1 MKKLLVFVP
10 VCLLMMWGCASIVYV
25 SQETGRGQL
34 MTSTDE
40 VPLQPS
46 ALFVTAF
53 DDSMPDVSRDG
64 KWVAFRRVIG
74 GFDRIIV
81 RQVGDAAGT
90 TEKNLAQGLRPRW
103 SPAGDWILFRNL
115 GKIYRIRPDGT
126 SLTQVTTPPAGVTDI
141 FGHDYWN
148 ASTIVFG
155 RGTGTGPGQTVG
167 IYLQDIATATVT
179 GPILA
184 GSQPVVSHDGSLL
197 VSEVKIPTGPAL
209 LHFININR
217 IPTLQFVNRIGFAY
231 GPNSTSV
238 QNVSGI
244 AFSADDKRLLFS
256 AIPPNETKRE
266 IYSMKVDDTTGLT
279 QRLLTNAWDDLYP
292 DGYKPELF

>member
-1 MKKLLVFVP
+1 MKKLLVFVL
-10 VCLLMMWGCASIVYV
+10 VCLLMTWGCASVVYV

-34 MTSTDE
+34 MTATDE
-40 VPLQPS
+40 VPLLPS

-53 DDSMPDVSRDG
+53 DDSMPDVSHDG
-64 KWVAFRRVIG
+64 KWVAFKRVVG

-90 TEKNLAQGLRPRW
+90 TEKDLTQGLRPRW

-126 SLTQVTTPPAGVTDI
+126 SLTQITNPPAGVTDI
-141 FGHDYWN
+141 FGHDYWDAN
-148 ASTIVFG
+148 TVVFS

-197 VSEVKIPTGPAL
+197 VSEVKIATGPAL
-209 LHFININR
+209 LHFININK

-231 GPNSTSV
+231 GPVSTSV

-244 AFSADDKRLLFS
+244 AFSADDQRLLFS

-266 IYSMKVDDTTGLT
+266 IYSIKVDDTTGLT
-279 QRLLTNAWDDLYP
+279 SRLLTNTWDDFYP
-292 DGYKPELF
+292 EGYK

>member
-1 MKKLLVFVP
+1 MKKLLVFVL
-10 VCLLMMWGCASIVYV
+10 VCLLMTWGCASVVYV

-34 MTSTDE
+34 MTATDE
-40 VPLQPS
+40 SPLQPF

-53 DDSMPDVSRDG
+53 DDSMPDVSHDG
-64 KWVAFRRVIG
+64 KWVAFKRVVG

-90 TEKNLAQGLRPRW
+90 TEKDLAQGLRPRW

-126 SLTQVTTPPAGVTDI
+126 SLTQITNPPAGVTDI
-141 FGHDYWN
+141 FGHDYWDAN
-148 ASTIVFG
+148 TVVFS

-197 VSEVKIPTGPAL
+197 VSEVKIATGPAL
-209 LHFININR
+209 LHFININK

-231 GPNSTSV
+231 GPVSTSV

-244 AFSADDKRLLFS
+244 AFSADDQRLLFS

-266 IYSMKVDDTTGLT
+266 IYSIKVDDTTGLT
-279 QRLLTNAWDDLYP
+279 SRLLTNTWDDFYP
-292 DGYKPELF
+292 EGYK

>member
-1 MKKLLVFVP
+1 MKKLIVFVLA
-10 VCLLMMWGCASIVYV
+10 CLLMTWGCASIVYV
-25 SQETGRGQL
+25 SQETGKGQL
-34 MTSTDE
+34 MTAMDQ

-53 DDSMPDVSRDG
+53 DDSTPDVSHDG
-64 KWVAFRRVIG
+64 KWVAFKRVVG

-90 TEKNLAQGLRPRW
+90 TERDLAQGLRPRW
-103 SPAGDWILFRNL
+103 SPAGDWVLFRNQ

-126 SLTQVTTPPAGVTDI
+126 SLSQITTPPAGVTDI
-141 FGHDYWN
+141 FGHDFWN
-148 ASTIVFG
+148 ANTIVFG

-184 GSQPVVSHDGSLL
+184 GSQPVVSHDGSRMVYEIKFYFGWGIIHYIQILA
-197 VSEVKIPTGPAL
+197 V
-209 LHFININR
+209 
-217 IPTLQFVNRIGFAY
+217 PTLQFVNRIGFQY
-231 GPNSTSV
+231 GPNATTV

-244 AFSADDKRLLFS
+244 AFSADDERLLFS

-266 IYSMKVDDTTGLT
+266 IYSIKVDDTTGAT
-279 QRLLTNAWDDLYP
+279 QRLLTNTWDDVYP
-292 DGYKPELF
+292 EGYK

>member
-1 MKKLLVFVP
+1 MKKLLVIVSI
-10 VCLLMMWGCASIVYV
+10 CILLTWGCASVVYV

-34 MTSTDE
+34 MTATDE

-53 DDSMPDVSRDG
+53 DDSMPDVSHDG
-64 KWVAFRRVIG
+64 KWVAFKRVVG

-90 TEKNLAQGLRPRW
+90 TEKDLAQGLRPRW
-103 SPAGDWILFRNL
+103 SPAGDWILFRNQ
-115 GKIYRIRPDGT
+115 GKIYRVRPDGT
-126 SLTQVTTPPAGVTDI
+126 SLTQITNPPAGVTDI

-148 ASTIVFG
+148 ANTIVFG
-155 RGTGTGPGQTVG
+155 RGTGTGSGQTVG
-167 IYLQDIATATVT
+167 IYLQDIATSTVT

-217 IPTLQFVNRIGFAY
+217 IPTLQLFNRISFAY

-238 QNVSGI
+238 QDVSGI
-244 AFSADDKRLLFS
+244 AFSANDERLLFS

-266 IYSMKVDDTTGLT
+266 IYSIKVDDTTGVT
-279 QRLLTNAWDDLYP
+279 RRLLTNTWDDFYP
-292 DGYKPELF
+292 DGYKPDF